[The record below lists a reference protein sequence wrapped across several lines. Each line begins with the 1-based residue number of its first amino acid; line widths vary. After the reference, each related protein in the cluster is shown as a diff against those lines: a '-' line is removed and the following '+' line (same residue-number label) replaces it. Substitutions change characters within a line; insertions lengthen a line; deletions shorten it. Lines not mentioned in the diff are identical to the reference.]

1 MNVPMLPTRSRAGLA
16 EDLRIS
22 IARLSRR
29 LRAQNSSRLS
39 VTQYTALVTVDRHGS
54 MTPHGLAASEKM
66 RPPSM
71 TRIVAALADQGLL
84 NRAPH
89 PTDGRQVVLTVT
101 DEGRK
106 LITETRRRKQA
117 WLAQRLKELTGEE
130 RAILRQAAP
139 ILEKLSQ
146 A

>member
-1 MNVPMLPTRSRAGLA
+1 MNTPTLPTSSRAGLA

-39 VTQYTALVTVDRHGS
+39 VTQYAALVAVDRLGS
-54 MTPHGLAASEKM
+54 MTPHALAASEKM

-71 TRIVAALADQGLL
+71 TRVVAALEEQGLL
-84 NRAPH
+84 GRARH
-89 PTDGRQVVLTVT
+89 PTDGRQVILTVT

-106 LITETRRRKQA
+106 LIKETRRRKQA
-117 WLAQRLKELTGEE
+117 WLAQRLGELSTEE
-130 RAILRQAAP
+130 RSVLRQAAP